1 MSGLLIVQTGTTQL
15 HGDYPAWFERALGA
29 ALPLV
34 RAHEGEKL
42 APAIERV
49 RPQGIIVTGSAL
61 SVIDKAP
68 WMLELGDEL
77 LRLGARG
84 TQVLGVCFGHQLL
97 AHAAGRAVVAEPRG
111 RAVGAVGGP
120 AP

>member
-15 HGDYPAWFERALGA
+15 HGDYPAWFERALG
-29 ALPLV
+29 LPMPVV

-42 APAIERV
+42 GPALDRV
-49 RPQGIIVTGSAL
+49 RPQGIVVTGSAL
-61 SVIDKAP
+61 SVIDEAP
-68 WMLELGDEL
+68 WMLELGDDL

-97 AHAAGRAVVAEPRG
+97 ARAAG
-111 RAVGAVGGP
+111 GAGVLDP
-120 AP
+120 DP